1 MNELEALRARAD
13 VHDALVRLALA
24 QDANDWETLT
34 DCFEPDATYD
44 HPGGRLEGAA
54 EIVERSRNALA
65 RLDGSQ
71 HLVGSFLIEVDGD
84 AATSTS
90 YFQAQHVKRDTPG
103 GDLLII
109 AGIYR
114 DRLRR
119 RDGRWRVAHRTQEY
133 SWRDGNPAVTKR
145 PPAPEPPAGADA

>member
-1 MNELEALRARAD
+1 MSELDELRDLSARAG
-13 VHDALVRLALA
+13 VHDLLVRLAQA
-24 QDANDWETLT
+24 QDAHDWDTLT
-34 DCFEPDATYD
+34 DCFASDATYD

-54 EIVERSRNALA
+54 AIVERSSAALG

-84 AATSTS
+84 EATSVS
-90 YFQAQHVKRDTPG
+90 YFQAQHAKRGTPG

-109 AGIYR
+109 AGTYH

-119 RDGRWRVAHRTQEY
+119 IDGRWQVVHRTQEY
-133 SWRDGNPAVTKR
+133 TWRDGNPEVTKR
-145 PPAPEPPAGADA
+145 ATPPESPS